1 MRRSESFPNCL
12 PVDRVLPAALDA
24 GPVEVEIDIVDDVQA
39 HVNRLAQ
46 IRLLVLFRELT
57 PADAV
62 TVRLNGA
69 VLRCDHPLRSG
80 ALAPTTAACWQMYDL
95 CDHLP
100 QAGKNAI
107 SIQLDATDANF
118 RRQVPLELSDL
129 ELVIDYGKPDG
140 D

>member
-39 HVNRLAQ
+39 HVDRLAQ

-69 VLRCDHPLRSG
+69 VLRCDNPLRSG

-95 CDHLP
+95 RDHLP
-100 QAGKNAI
+100 RAGKNAI
-107 SIQLDATDANF
+107 SIQLDGTDENF

-129 ELVIDYGKPDG
+129 ELAIDYGKPDG